1 MTQRDLAA
9 AVGVQFQQIQK
20 YEIGA
25 NRVSASRLWSIA
37 RVQGV
42 EVAYYFE
49 GLDEADLTGQE
60 LVPELFKDR
69 TNRDALGLLEISRR
83 LPTEQRTKLIALA
96 KAMADERSRAPSTE

>member
-49 GLDEADLTGQE
+49 GLDEADLSGQPFG
-60 LVPELFKDR
+60 PEVLQEA

-83 LPTEQRTKLIALA
+83 LPAEQRTKLIALA
-96 KAMADERSRAPSTE
+96 KAMADEKSRTPSAK